1 MLQCLSGTLR
11 AHTDITAGWFSFSP
25 LLATCIQALT
35 DAVQQ
40 RKSEARWLSLLFA
53 HIPSLLL
60 QSEEQSLTHLF
71 QHHLTSL
78 RHSDFTTIS
87 EEHMFCINTGY
98 HGRGGQKWRFRRVD
112 VQFQIFLLVDDIF
125 ANQGCCRG
133 GGRSSSTLLLWNE
146 YTAELMNRNKMF

>member
-98 HGRGGQKWRFRRVD
+98 HGRGGKNEDLGVLMCNSRFFCLWMTYLQTRGAAGEEGGVR
-112 VQFQIFLLVDDIF
+112 QLF
-125 ANQGCCRG
+125 CCG
-133 GGRSSSTLLLWNE
+133 
-146 YTAELMNRNKMF
+146 MNTPLN